1 MSKKLKWSELKEL
14 RDLVATQNVALL
26 TAVLETV
33 KTNKK
38 HFDTVTVDRNYVFGT
53 LDTLNKNTA
62 DIRISS
68 DRVNELILGIIKD
81 TMNDTNIY
89 SVSTDINKG
98 YWIFK
103 GVIYDNNIFNIKAAK
118 KVKTGQLSKETVY
131 YVSTIDEKRKHL
143 FNT

>member
-1 MSKKLKWSELKEL
+1 MQLIRKQVLK
-14 RDLVATQNVALL
+14 
-26 TAVLETV
+26 
-33 KTNKK
+33 
-38 HFDTVTVDRNYVFGT
+38 
-53 LDTLNKNTA
+53 
-62 DIRISS
+62 SS
-68 DRVNELILGIIKD
+68 LIGIIKD

-103 GVIYDNNIFNIKAAK
+103 GVIYDNNVFNIKAAK

>member
-1 MSKKLKWSELKEL
+1 MQLIRKQVLK
-14 RDLVATQNVALL
+14 
-26 TAVLETV
+26 
-33 KTNKK
+33 
-38 HFDTVTVDRNYVFGT
+38 
-53 LDTLNKNTA
+53 
-62 DIRISS
+62 SS
-68 DRVNELILGIIKD
+68 LIGIIKD